1 MMDERDSFHWRRGLL
16 CGLLWGVTVMLIDP
30 LTQPFGGMTWQE
42 ATSFAADA
50 GIASLGGGL
59 VWSLGAEW
67 TANHRRKLAI
77 FALQLPLAVLA
88 TIATAKIPIP
98 GLFQYSSGIG
108 RLMRNVPLIDFTC
121 HLVWTDALFG
131 GFYVLGYHA
140 TRRSIQLRRR
150 LTELRLA
157 CGEADMRLREMRLQ
171 AYRGQ
176 IRPATLLEALGELQL
191 RYSIDRPAGDQ
202 LFDRLVDFLRAAMPG
217 LRGGASTLSAEL
229 AIISS
234 YAMLQ
239 NALRTDCQRWQLKIS
254 PPQTET
260 ESNSIPLRVLASLDR
275 IDRCV
280 PHGQTIEITTESHQG
295 VFGVK
300 VRAQAA
306 GLSHEGRQRLKMDL
320 ESSLGADANVMTQ
333 TDGDLC
339 LDLRLPA
346 GAVN

>member
-1 MMDERDSFHWRRGLL
+1 MDERGSFHWRRGLL
-16 CGLLWGVTVMLIDP
+16 CGLLWGVAVTLIDP

-42 ATSFAADA
+42 AVSFAANA
-50 GIASLGGGL
+50 GLASVGGGL
-59 VWSLGAEW
+59 VWSLSAEW
-67 TANHRRKLAI
+67 TANHRRKLPM
-77 FALQLPLAVLA
+77 FALQLPVAVLA
-88 TIATAKIPIP
+88 TVATANAPIP
-98 GLFQYSSGIG
+98 GLFQYSKGIG
-108 RLMRNVPLIDFTC
+108 RLMSNVPPMDLVC

-131 GFYVLGYHA
+131 GLYVLGYHA

-150 LTELRLA
+150 LTELRMT

-191 RYSIDRPAGDQ
+191 RYSIDRSAGDQ

-217 LRGGASTLSAEL
+217 LRGGASTVSAEL

-239 NALRTDCQRWQLKIS
+239 NALRNDCQRWHLKIS
-254 PPQTET
+254 TPQTDT

-300 VRAQAA
+300 VKAHAA
-306 GLSHEGRQRLKMDL
+306 CLSNEGRQRLKMDL
-320 ESSLGADANVMTQ
+320 ESSLGEDAIVMSQ

-346 GAVN
+346 GAAH